1 MRGALTRAMTSAVVG
16 KVVNMTFSRAK
27 VPQWTDWLR
36 DWSRDDGAQVHLQRI
51 QTMPEQHRTVSK
63 AASEAD

>member
-27 VPQWTDWLR
+27 VPQWTDWLG
-36 DWSRDDGAQVHLQRI
+36 DWTREDGAEVQLRRV
-51 QTMPEQHRTVSK
+51 QTLPEGKRTALK
-63 AASEAD
+63 ATPET